1 MAPTQTNPTAT
12 PTDSP
17 PTPKAKAPAKP
28 KGKRMPRRGIR
39 KRVLGEGE
47 GDHCI
52 YMVAGQNSELPQG
65 SLTPIP
71 NVPRFSS
78 TVEAMR
84 WIRNDSGDLLAG
96 MQLMI
101 FQAKELMNISV
112 VNKPTVQIDMKPK
125 VVINDPLNEKA
136 DG

>member
-1 MAPTQTNPTAT
+1 MTQT

-17 PTPKAKAPAKP
+17 PPPKAPPAPKAN
-28 KGKRMPRRGIR
+28 GKKMPRRGIR
-39 KRVLGEGE
+39 KRVLGDGE

-52 YMVAGQNSELPQG
+52 YMVAGKNSDLPAG

-101 FQAKELMNISV
+101 FQSKELMNISV

-125 VVINDPLNEKA
+125 VIINDPLQEKA
-136 DG
+136 AG